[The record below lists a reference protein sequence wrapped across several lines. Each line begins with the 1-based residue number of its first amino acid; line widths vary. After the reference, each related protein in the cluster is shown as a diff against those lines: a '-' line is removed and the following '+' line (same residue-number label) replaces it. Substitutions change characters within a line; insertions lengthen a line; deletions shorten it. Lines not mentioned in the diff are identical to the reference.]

1 MLMKTA
7 TLEVD
12 DLLSPLA
19 GRGLEK
25 HLSHTAGIGHA
36 DVNDASGGVSVTYDP
51 AILDLAAIRTLVKEC
66 GYHCSGEIVPKHV
79 CSPNGAQ
86 GAHDST
92 DRPKL
97 SATKPAAKQND
108 RERSEKRDQMAQEM
122 GHGSDMDMGAM
133 VRDMRNRF
141 WICLGF
147 TLALLAFSP
156 MGLKIPS
163 LTPPF
168 GLDLNVVLFVL
179 ASAAILYPS
188 WTFVVSAYRALRT
201 GVLNMAVL
209 VVLSVY
215 TGYFF
220 SVGAT
225 FFFKG
230 SSFYEAASVLLVFIL
245 LGHWLE
251 MRARAGA
258 SQAMSALLNLAPP
271 MATVLRDGK
280 EVQVP
285 TSEVALKE
293 IVVIRPGQK
302 ISVDGEITEGESD
315 VDESMLTGESMP
327 VKKNVG
333 DTVIGAT
340 INKSGTFK
348 YRATKVGADTALAQI
363 VKLVQ
368 EAQNSRAPAQLL
380 ADKASQWLVVAAIV
394 IGLATFAVWVWP
406 LGHPIL
412 FALTLTITVFVIACP
427 DALGL
432 ATPMAVMVST
442 GLGARNGILFKDAAA
457 LEMAAKL
464 DVIVFDKTGTL
475 TIGHPE
481 VVDIKT
487 APEKTAEDVL
497 AVAAAV
503 ETGSEHPLAEA
514 ILKKATDVKKS
525 AATDFKAIAGMG
537 AQATVNGRT
546 VFVGNPKLMEAQKI
560 DLGALGAEVGQ
571 LQGAGR
577 TVVCVAA
584 DGALL
589 GLLAI
594 ADSPRPTAAAAIRVL
609 RERKIKVAMLT
620 GDNRSTAERIAKELG
635 VDIVFA
641 DVLPAQKVEK
651 IKGLQAEGHKVG
663 MVGDG
668 VNDAPALTQAEVGFA
683 IGAGT
688 DVAIESAD
696 VVLMKS
702 DPFDVVRA
710 VTISRATLNKMHEN
724 LWWAVAY
731 NVIAFPL
738 AAGVFYP
745 FVLNPAIAA
754 LSMSGSSALVAVN
767 ALLLKRL
774 RLEPPVTL
782 ATAPVAKP
790 IAA

>member
-1 MLMKTA
+1 MKTV

-25 HLSHTAGIGHA
+25 RLSHTAGIAHA

-51 AILDLAAIRTLVKEC
+51 AILDLAAIRALVKEC

-79 CSPNGAQ
+79 CYPNGAADTPASMP
-86 GAHDST
+86 GRT
-92 DRPKL
+92 RPSL
-97 SATKPAAKQND
+97 AKPVRKQIADGHAA
-108 RERSEKRDQMAQEM
+108 KRDQMAQEM
-122 GHGSDMDMGAM
+122 GHGMDMGAM
-133 VRDMRNRF
+133 VLDMRNRF

-163 LTPPF
+163 LAPPF
-168 GLDLNVVLFVL
+168 CLDLNVVLFVL
-179 ASAAILYPS
+179 ASGAILYPS

-215 TGYFF
+215 TGYLF

-230 SSFYEAASVLLVFIL
+230 SSFYEAAAVLLVFIL

-280 EVQVP
+280 ELQVP
-285 TSEVALKE
+285 TSEVGLTE
-293 IVVIRPGQK
+293 IVIIRPGQK
-302 ISVDGEITEGESD
+302 IAVDGEIIEGESD
-315 VDESMLTGESMP
+315 VDESMLTGESIP
-327 VKKNVG
+327 VKKHVG
-333 DTVIGAT
+333 DTVFGAT
-340 INKSGTFK
+340 INKSGTFR

-394 IGLATFAVWVWP
+394 IGLATFAVWVWVIGQP
-406 LGHPIL
+406 VL

-442 GLGARNGILFKDAAA
+442 GLGAGNGILFKDAAA

-487 APEKTAEDVL
+487 APGKTAQDVL
-497 AVAAAV
+497 AAAAAV
-503 ETGSEHPLAEA
+503 EAGSEHPLAEA
-514 ILKKATDVKKS
+514 ILKKAAGVEKPL
-525 AATDFKAIAGMG
+525 ATDFKAIEGMG
-537 AQATVNGRT
+537 GASDRQRPVHLRRQS
-546 VFVGNPKLMEAQKI
+546 EAHGSPE
-560 DLGALGAEVGQ
+560 DRARCAGQ
-571 LQGAGR
+571 G
-577 TVVCVAA
+577 
-584 DGALL
+584 
-589 GLLAI
+589 
-594 ADSPRPTAAAAIRVL
+594 
-609 RERKIKVAMLT
+609 
-620 GDNRSTAERIAKELG
+620 NRSIPGCRENRGLRG
-635 VDIVFA
+635 RRRRPPWA
-641 DVLPAQKVEK
+641 DRDCGFPSTDGGSRNSGLARAQDQ
-651 IKGLQAEGHKVG
+651 GR
-663 MVGDG
+663 
-668 VNDAPALTQAEVGFA
+668 N
-683 IGAGT
+683 T
-688 DVAIESAD
+688 D
-696 VVLMKS
+696 
-702 DPFDVVRA
+702 R
-710 VTISRATLNKMHEN
+710 R
-724 LWWAVAY
+724 
-731 NVIAFPL
+731 
-738 AAGVFYP
+738 
-745 FVLNPAIAA
+745 
-754 LSMSGSSALVAVN
+754 
-767 ALLLKRL
+767 
-774 RLEPPVTL
+774 
-782 ATAPVAKP
+782 
-790 IAA
+790 

>member
-1 MLMKTA
+1 MPMKT
-7 TLEVD
+7 TTVEVG
-12 DLLSPLA
+12 DLLSPLG

-25 HLSHTAGIGHA
+25 HLSHVAGIYRA
-36 DVNDASGGVSVTYDP
+36 SVNAASGGVSVMYDP
-51 AILDLAAIRTLVKEC
+51 AILEVAAIRALVEAC
-66 GYHCSGEIVPKHV
+66 GYHCSGEIVPLHV
-79 CSPNGAQ
+79 CSTNGAPPTPPSPARTN
-86 GAHDST
+86 G
-92 DRPKL
+92 
-97 SATKPAAKQND
+97 SAKA
-108 RERSEKRDQMAQEM
+108 DQMAEM
-122 GHGSDMDMGAM
+122 GHSRGTDMGAM

-147 TLALLAFSP
+147 TLALLSFSP

-163 LTPPF
+163 LAPPF
-168 GLDLNVVLFVL
+168 GLDLNVVSFVL
-179 ASAAILYPS
+179 ASGAILYPS
-188 WTFVVSAYRALRT
+188 WTFVVAAYRALRT

-215 TGYFF
+215 TGYLF

-225 FFFKG
+225 FFFHG

-258 SQAMSALLNLAPP
+258 SQAMRALLDLAPA

-280 EVQVP
+280 ELQVA
-285 TSEVALKE
+285 TSEVVLAD
-293 IVVIRPGQK
+293 IVIVRPGQK
-302 ISVDGEITEGESD
+302 IAVDGAITEGESD

-327 VKKNVG
+327 VKKTVG
-333 DTVIGAT
+333 DAVIGAT
-340 INKSGTFK
+340 MNKSGTFR
-348 YRATKVGADTALAQI
+348 YRATKVGVDTALAQI

-380 ADKASQWLVVAAIV
+380 ADKASQWLVLAAIV
-394 IGLATFAVWVWP
+394 IGLATFGVWVWL
-406 LGHPIL
+406 LGQPVL

-442 GLGARNGILFKDAAA
+442 GLGASNGILFKDAAA

-464 DVIVFDKTGTL
+464 DVVVFDKTGTL
-475 TIGHPE
+475 TMGQPE
-481 VVDIKT
+481 VVEVRA
-487 APEKTAEDVL
+487 APGKAEAEVL

-503 ETGSEHPLAEA
+503 EAGSEHPLAQA
-514 ILKKATDVKKS
+514 ILKKVGDGKKL
-525 AATDFKAIAGMG
+525 AATAFKAIEGMG
-537 AQATVNGRT
+537 AQATVDGRSI
-546 VFVGNPKLMEAQKI
+546 FVGSPKLMEVEKV
-560 DLGALGAEVGQ
+560 ALVGLDAAVQQ

-584 DGALL
+584 DGTLL
-589 GLLAI
+589 GLIAI
-594 ADSPRPTAAAAIRVL
+594 ADAARPTAAAAIRVL
-609 RERKIKVAMLT
+609 RERKVKVAMLT
-620 GDNRSTAERIAKELG
+620 GDNRGTAERIAKELG

-651 IKGLQAEGHKVG
+651 IKSLQQEGHKVG

-710 VTISRATLNKMHEN
+710 VEISRATLRKMHEN

-731 NVIAFPL
+731 NVVAFPL

-745 FVLNPAIAA
+745 FVLNPAVAA
-754 LSMSGSSALVAVN
+754 LSMSGSSALVSVN

-774 RLEPPVTL
+774 RLEVP
-782 ATAPVAKP
+782 AAASSAPAKTSS
-790 IAA
+790 AGSRW